1 MIDKGLKSRFRHVRE
16 LILEEQSQAKKKQKK
31 KNRYDLFSAIR
42 KINQSESYMYCKR
55 RKSHGYRSFSLYLR
69 FENEEWTVFSTSGLI
84 DFWLGVNRLL
94 VCS

>member
-42 KINQSESYMYCKR
+42 KINQSESYTHVLYAQE
-55 RKSHGYRSFSLYLR
+55 KSR
-69 FENEEWTVFSTSGLI
+69 
-84 DFWLGVNRLL
+84 
-94 VCS
+94 